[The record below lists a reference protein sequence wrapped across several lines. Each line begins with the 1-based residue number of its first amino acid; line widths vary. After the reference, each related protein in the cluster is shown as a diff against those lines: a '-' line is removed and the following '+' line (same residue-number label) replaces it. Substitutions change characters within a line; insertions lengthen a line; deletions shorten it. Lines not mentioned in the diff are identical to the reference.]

1 MSPQQLQ
8 AVVQCLTML
17 SASAIIRCA
26 DVHIGRTG
34 RRTVKAVLVSDRSDN
49 EYILSGDSIHLGRAP
64 DNDIVLESSGVSR
77 HQARIA
83 WIGSE
88 YILEDLDSANG
99 TWVNGKRLSERS
111 RLVDGDS
118 VTFGDV
124 SLTFRTVDAS
134 AVTVRARPPQ
144 ATGVVTVLFTDL
156 EGSTAT
162 RVRVGDTK
170 AQEIVHAHNAIVREA
185 LSRFQGKEIK
195 HTGDGIMASFPV
207 ASGALSCAIA
217 IQQSVTSHVRA
228 HPESPLQVYI
238 GLNAGEP
245 IVDEQ
250 DLFGTSVDLAARI
263 CERAEPGQILV
274 SDVVRQLAAGKP
286 FLFSDLGKIALR
298 GFEDPVNLWEVS
310 WRKEG

>member
-1 MSPQQLQ
+1 MK
-8 AVVQCLTML
+8 
-17 SASAIIRCA
+17 AI
-26 DVHIGRTG
+26 
-34 RRTVKAVLVSDRSDN
+34 LVSDRSDN
-49 EYILSGDSIHLGRAP
+49 EYILSGDSISLGRAP

-77 HQARIA
+77 HHARIA
-83 WIGSE
+83 WTDSE
-88 YILEDLDSANG
+88 YVLEDLGSANG

-118 VTFGDV
+118 VAFGDV
-124 SLTFRTVDAS
+124 SLTFRAPDPN
-134 AVTVRARPPQ
+134 AVTIRARPPQ

-156 EGSTAT
+156 ENSTAT
-162 RVRVGDTK
+162 RVRLGDAR
-170 AQEIVHAHNAIVREA
+170 AQEIVRVHNAIVREA
-185 LSRFQGKEIK
+185 LSRYQGKEIK

-207 ASGALSCAIA
+207 ASGALGCAIA
-217 IQQSVTSHVRA
+217 IQRSVTSHVQA

-263 CERAEPGQILV
+263 CERAEPGQIV
-274 SDVVRQLAAGKP
+274 ASDVLRQLAAGKP
-286 FLFSDLGKIALR
+286 FLFSDLGKIVLR

-310 WRKEG
+310 WREEG